1 MSHQCRHCV
10 HPLTA
15 AADARG
21 RYWVHADAGL
31 TRCPDQPARLRLT
44 GRRQVAEPT
53 ANPRTRAD
61 VALAG
66 GDQ

>member
-1 MSHQCRHCV
+1 MSHQCRHWV
-10 HPLTA
+10 HPLAATA
-15 AADARG
+15 DDRG
-21 RYWVHADAGL
+21 PYWVHADTGL
-31 TRCPDQPARLRLT
+31 TRCPDQPDQH
-44 GRRQVAEPT
+44 RQVAEPT